1 MKNLYLLFF
10 GIFFS
15 TMLWGQ
21 DTLEKVVSVSADNL
35 PLATFLNN
43 LSEASGVSIS
53 FSRDQIPGEAFVSG
67 DFINEKLLEILEKT
81 LGPYKL
87 GYRPVGKQVV
97 VFALPPPESAKK
109 FTIGGYIEDG
119 TTGERL
125 IGANIMN
132 LHSGMG
138 TSSNNYGFFSI
149 TLDQGPTDIIIS
161 YLGYKP
167 YKLSIDL
174 SKNILGTFYLEPSLT
189 LDEIV
194 ITANKY
200 DGTSMDNG
208 KEIGITDI
216 GALVSL
222 GGESDLLRTVLMQP
236 GVQSGAEGIG
246 GLNVR
251 GGSNDQNLVLLDDV
265 PVYIP
270 QHTWGVYSI
279 FNTSAIQNA
288 RFYKDGFPS
297 RYAGRLSSVLDVR
310 TRDGN
315 KKEYEGEIQMG
326 IVSSKLTFE
335 GPIIKDKASFLL
347 SARRS
352 ITDFYSNLYYS
363 SIRENERGTSGT
375 IKYYFYDLNLKFN
388 YAPTIKD
395 KFFLSLYN
403 GQDIYNDDLSIKRYA
418 VNRVAYFDETRDEE
432 WGNNIASFRWNHT
445 YSNKLF
451 SNTTLTFSRY
461 DYISREFTSI
471 ESYHGG
477 RKEEDILRIGQ
488 SNSNIQDLTAKMD
501 FEYFPE
507 FNHNIKFGF
516 KATSYRFQPGVVD
529 AQENSFSNPTT
540 LDSLTFSIDTFWQR
554 SELAPTELGTY
565 VEDEVTVLGKG
576 KLSAGFYAAM
586 FLTGNKNWYSFE
598 PRVRF
603 SYAFNPYM
611 SGGVSY
617 ERMTQFLHLLSTGTI
632 GLPTDIWVSAT
643 DNIHPQ
649 RANQFAA
656 WWRMDFP
663 KLFSLRV
670 NGYFKSMRNL
680 LEFVEA
686 STLQI
691 NASNWESSVVS
702 GEGSSYGAEV
712 SLSKKVGATQGWMNY
727 AYAHATRK
735 FDGINS
741 REIFPFRFDR
751 RHVLNVGLSHEF
763 SNGLQ
768 VKANWTYSTGLATS
782 LPVGLY
788 SNVPEIS
795 LPPIDILTFESV
807 NGFRMPAYHFLDIGG
822 SYNWT
827 GDIGEQSI
835 EFGLHN
841 IYLRKNPI
849 FYEIREE
856 NRLYQRYLPP
866 LLPSFSYIV
875 RI

>member
-1 MKNLYLLFF
+1 MKNLYLLFL

-15 TMLWGQ
+15 ANLWGQ
-21 DTLEKVVSVSADNL
+21 NTVEKKISISADEV
-35 PLATFLNN
+35 PLTSFLNI
-43 LSEASGVSIS
+43 LADAAEISIS
-53 FSRDQIPGEAFVSG
+53 FSRDQIPASATVTGNFSDQEVGFILTSVLAPYNL
-67 DFINEKLLEILEKT
+67 DF
-81 LGPYKL
+81 
-87 GYRPVGKQVV
+87 RPVGKQLV
-97 VFALPPPESAKK
+97 VFALPPPATEKK
-109 FTIGGYIEDG
+109 WTIGGYIEDG
-119 TTGERL
+119 STGERL
-125 IGANIMN
+125 IGANIID
-132 LHSGMG
+132 LHSGLG
-138 TSSNNYGFFSI
+138 TNSNNYGFFSI
-149 TLDQGPTDIIIS
+149 SLDKGPTDIIIS

-194 ITANKY
+194 ITAPRY
-200 DGTSMDNG
+200 EGTNLG
-208 KEIGITDI
+208 TGHEIALADI
-216 GALVSL
+216 NSLVSL

-315 KKEYEGEIQMG
+315 KKEYEGEVQLG
-326 IVSSKLTFE
+326 LVSSKLTLE
-335 GPIIKDKASFLL
+335 GPIIKDKASFLF

-352 ITDFYSNLYYS
+352 ITDFYSNLYYRN
-363 SIRENERGTSGT
+363 IRENERGTSGT

-403 GQDIYNDDLSIKRYA
+403 GQDIYNDNLSIKRYA
-418 VNRVAYFDETRDEE
+418 VNRVAYFDETKDEV

-445 YSNKLF
+445 YNNKLF

-461 DYISREFTSI
+461 DYISKKFTSI
-471 ESYHGG
+471 ESYYGG

-488 SNSNIQDLTAKMD
+488 SNSNIQDLTAKID

-507 FNHNIKFGF
+507 FNHKIKFGF
-516 KATSYRFQPGVVD
+516 KLTKYRFQPGVVN
-529 AQENSFSNPTT
+529 AQENSFSNPST

-554 SELAPTELGTY
+554 SELAPTEIGTY
-565 VEDEVTVLGKG
+565 FEDEFQVFKKG
-576 KLSAGFYAAM
+576 KLSAGFYTAIFM
-586 FLTGNKNWYSFE
+586 TGNKNWYSIE
-598 PRVRF
+598 PRFRF
-603 SYAFNPYM
+603 SYAFNPFM
-611 SGGVSY
+611 SAGVSY

-643 DNIHPQ
+643 ANIHPQ
-649 RANQFAA
+649 RAHQYAA
-656 WWRMDFP
+656 KW
-663 KLFSLRV
+663 SLHIPNWFDLKV
-670 NGYFKSMRNL
+670 NGYYKEMQNL

-686 STLQI
+686 STLQV

-702 GEGSSYGAEV
+702 GEGSTYGAEF
-712 SLSKKVGATQGWMNY
+712 SLRKNAGATQGWINY
-727 AYAHATRK
+727 SYAHANRL
-735 FDGINS
+735 FDEINS
-741 REIFPFRFDR
+741 QEIYPFRFDR
-751 RHVLNVGLSHEF
+751 RHVFNVGLRHEF
-763 SNGLQ
+763 NNGLHL
-768 VKANWTYSTGLATS
+768 KANWTYSSGLATS

-795 LPPIDILTFESV
+795 LPPIDVLTFESV
-807 NGFRMPAYHFLDIGG
+807 NGFRMPPYHYLDIGG
-822 SYNWT
+822 AYAWT
-827 GDIGEQSI
+827 GDLGEQRI

-841 IYLRKNPI
+841 VYLRKNPI

-856 NRLYQRYLPP
+856 NKLYQRYLPP
-866 LLPSFSYIV
+866 LLPSFNYIV
-875 RI
+875 KI